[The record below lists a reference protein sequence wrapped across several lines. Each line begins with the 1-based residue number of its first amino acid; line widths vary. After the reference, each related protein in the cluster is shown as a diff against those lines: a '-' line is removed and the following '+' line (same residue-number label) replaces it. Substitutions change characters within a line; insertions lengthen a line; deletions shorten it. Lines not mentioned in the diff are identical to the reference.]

1 VTSKKWFIIDGNSLI
16 NRTFYALP
24 PLTNSKG
31 LHTNAIYGFASI
43 LMKVIDEERPDY
55 IGVAFDKKAPTF
67 RHKDYKDYK
76 AGRLKM
82 PEELAQQIPLL
93 VEMLTAFGIEKISLE
108 GYEADDLI
116 GTLSKYG
123 EQQGMQV
130 KILTGDRDAFQ
141 LASDLTTVWY
151 TKKGISELD
160 KIDRQEVFNR
170 YGVTPNELIDVKGLM
185 GDKSDNIPGVPG
197 VGEKT
202 ALKLIQE
209 YKTIEGVYNNI
220 DDIKKKALNNNLNT
234 YREQA
239 VLSKKLATIIRDI
252 PLVLNIEDYRL
263 EDPYN
268 EKVADFFNELEF
280 YSLLERIGLEKNV
293 NKEINY
299 KKELDYRIIKN
310 NKELKDLINKIDKNG
325 SVYISWLLG
334 GNNHIRKKLQGLAI
348 GIGEELF
355 FINLEKIDE
364 QKTLQEMKRIF
375 ENHEIRKIGH
385 NMKELMVFLLINGI
399 KLRGLEFDTY
409 IAAYILEPSDAK
421 YDLHLLASKYLNQ
434 QIISEEQLLGK
445 GKKARLYI
453 DLGFDEKSSFLIRN
467 LDIIINLYE
476 KLQNKIEEHD
486 MKALYYEIELP
497 LIDVLANMENT
508 GFRVE
513 KEELINLSKEFGDRI
528 QNLTKEIY
536 ELAGE
541 EFNINSPKQLGH
553 ILFEILKLPIIKKT
567 KTGYST
573 NIEVLER
580 LKDKHPII
588 DKIIEIRQITKLKST
603 YVDGLMNIIDDET
616 HNIHSSFNQTIAS
629 TGRISS
635 SEPNLQNIP
644 IKMEMGRRIRR
655 VFVPQNPE
663 NYLVDADYSQIELRI
678 LAHISG
684 DKSLIEAFNKGQDI
698 HTQTASQVFDV
709 DINDVTPI
717 MRSRAKAVN
726 FGIVYGISDFG
737 LSRDLNI
744 PRHEAKQYI
753 DNYKD
758 KYFGVRNYM
767 KEIVVKAKE
776 QGYVTTIFGRKR
788 YIPELQSR
796 NFNIRSFGERLA
808 LNTPIQGTAADII
821 KIAMINVYRRLA
833 EQKMHSKLILQ
844 VHDELIVEA
853 LEDELEQVKSIM
865 VTEMEKAAKLAVEL
879 KVDISYGKSWYDTK

>member
-1 VTSKKWFIIDGNSLI
+1 MSGKKWFIIDGNSLI

-31 LHTNAIYGFASI
+31 IHTNAIYGFASI
-43 LMKVIDEERPDY
+43 LMKIIDEEKPDY

-93 VEMLTAFGIEKISLE
+93 IEMLTAFGIEKIALE

-123 EQQGMQV
+123 EQQGVQV

-141 LASDLTTVWY
+141 LASDLTSVWY

-160 KIDRQEVFNR
+160 KIDSQEVVNR
-170 YGVTPNELIDVKGLM
+170 YGVTPHELIDVKGLM

-209 YKTIEGVYNNI
+209 YKTIEEVYKNI
-220 DDIKKKALNNNLNT
+220 DDIKKKALNKNLNT

-239 VLSKKLATIIRDI
+239 VLSKKLATIVRDI
-252 PLVLNIEDYRL
+252 PLEINIEDYRL
-263 EDPYN
+263 ENPYN
-268 EKVADFFNELEF
+268 EKVVDIFNNLEF
-280 YSLLERIGLEKNV
+280 HSLLERIGLEADS
-293 NKEINY
+293 KELEQ
-299 KKELDYRIIKN
+299 KKELDYKDIIN
-310 NKELKDLINKIDKNG
+310 SQDLQQLIDNINKNKTLFID
-325 SVYISWLLG
+325 WLMDG
-334 GNNHIRKKLQGLAI
+334 KDHRRKKLQGLAI
-348 GIGEELF
+348 GIKEELF
-355 FINLEKIDE
+355 YIDLERINVQQVLKELKV
-364 QKTLQEMKRIF
+364 IF
-375 ENHEIRKIGH
+375 ESLEIKKVGH
-385 NMKELMVFLLINGI
+385 NMKELMVFLFNYGI
-399 KLRGLEFDTY
+399 QLKGLEFDTY

-421 YDLHLLASKYLNQ
+421 YHLHLLASKYLNQ
-434 QIISEEQLLGK
+434 QIISEEQLMGK
-445 GKKARLYI
+445 GKKAKSYV
-453 DLGFDEKSSFLIRN
+453 DLNYSEKSTFLIGN
-467 LDIIINLYE
+467 LDIVKNIHE
-476 KLQNKIEEHD
+476 KLQTKIEEQD
-486 MKALYYEIELP
+486 MKSLYYEIEMP
-497 LIDVLANMENT
+497 LIHVLANMENI

-513 KEELINLSKEFGDRI
+513 KQELNNLSHEFGNRI

-536 ELAGE
+536 EFAGE

-553 ILFEILKLPIIKKT
+553 ILFEVLKLPIIKKT

-573 NIEVLER
+573 NIDVLER

-588 DKIIEIRQITKLKST
+588 DKIIEIRHITKLKST
-603 YVDGLMNIIDDET
+603 YVDGLMSIIDDET
-616 HNIHSSFNQTIAS
+616 QNIHSSFNQTITS

-663 NYLVDADYSQIELRI
+663 SYLVDADYSQIELRI

-684 DKSLIEAFNKGQDI
+684 DENLINAFNNGQDI

-709 DINDVTPI
+709 DINEVTPI

-726 FGIVYGISDFG
+726 FGIVYGISDYG

-753 DNYKD
+753 DNYKE
-758 KYFGVRNYM
+758 KYFGVSNYM
-767 KEIVVKAKE
+767 EEIIKKAKE
-776 QGYVTTIFGRKR
+776 MGYVTTIFGRKR

-833 EQKMHSKLILQ
+833 EQKMQSKLILQ

-853 LEDELEQVKSIM
+853 LEEELEQVKEIL
-865 VTEMEKAAKLAVEL
+865 VTEMENAARLKVEL
-879 KVDISYGKSWYDTK
+879 KVDIAYGKSWYDTK